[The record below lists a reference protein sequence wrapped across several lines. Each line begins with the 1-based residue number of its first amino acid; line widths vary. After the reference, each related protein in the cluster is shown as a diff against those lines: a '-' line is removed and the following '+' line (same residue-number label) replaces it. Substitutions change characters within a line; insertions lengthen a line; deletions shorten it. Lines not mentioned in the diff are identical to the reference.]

1 MAEKGE
7 RNYLAGVKMNFHS
20 RKRREGKEKMSI
32 QHHKGRGVANKNI
45 ITRKKKKKKT
55 RLRDG
60 LKGGRENLQS
70 GSFSLSQSGMKKKE
84 EYTDVRDTEAEEMET
99 VTGLDTRKVNTD
111 ASAVLSH
118 FY

>member
-1 MAEKGE
+1 M
-7 RNYLAGVKMNFHS
+7 
-20 RKRREGKEKMSI
+20 
-32 QHHKGRGVANKNI
+32 ANKNK
-45 ITRKKKKKKT
+45 ITEKKKKKT

-70 GSFSLSQSGMKKKE
+70 GSFPLSQFGMKKKE
-84 EYTDVRDTEAEEMET
+84 EYMDVRDTEAEEMET
-99 VTGLDTRKVNTD
+99 VIGLDIGKVKSD